1 MGDVQEE
8 TCITAPTTSSG
19 CFRGCAQTHGAV
31 ALRIQMCYSRL
42 EFGHGMNRRRA
53 PACAACRVCA
63 VCRQPPVPPRPCG
76 ASVRWRRAGGPE
88 ASVSEFYLN
97 QLIVN
102 ERPYSLYSDEGTPLC
117 AVPKWCV
124 VSGMPYGLYITDKTQ
139 TSGNAVVCPPTTD
152 AGGRRGQER

>member
-19 CFRGCAQTHGAV
+19 YFRGCAQTHGAV

-76 ASVRWRRAGGPE
+76 ASVRWRGAGWPE

-97 QLIVN
+97 
-102 ERPYSLYSDEGTPLC
+102 ERPYTAMFQECRTVYT
-117 AVPKWCV
+117 
-124 VSGMPYGLYITDKTQ
+124 TDKT
-139 TSGNAVVCPPTTD
+139 SNKWKRCLVSVRCVLRPPTPE
-152 AGGRRGQER
+152 GGGGKNEDR

>member
-8 TCITAPTTSSG
+8 TCITAPATSSG

-42 EFGHGMNRRRA
+42 EFGNGMNRRRA

-63 VCRQPPVPPRPCG
+63 VCRQSPIPPRPCG
-76 ASVRWRRAGGPE
+76 ASVRWRGAGGPE

-97 QLIVN
+97 
-102 ERPYSLYSDEGTPLC
+102 ERPYTAMFQECRTVYT
-117 AVPKWCV
+117 
-124 VSGMPYGLYITDKTQ
+124 TDKTSNKWKRCRVSSDHRRRRAAGAR
-139 TSGNAVVCPPTTD
+139 TKTD
-152 AGGRRGQER
+152 KWNTWVFGGERGSA